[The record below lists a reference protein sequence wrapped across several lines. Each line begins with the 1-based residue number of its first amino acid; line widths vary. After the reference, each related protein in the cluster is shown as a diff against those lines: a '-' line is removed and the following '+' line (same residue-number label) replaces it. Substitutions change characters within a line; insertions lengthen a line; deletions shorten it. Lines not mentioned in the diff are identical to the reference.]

1 MMCLSVYWT
10 KQPSIFHGHLW
21 KEKRVIAKL
30 SHMRSR
36 YHWCLL
42 EVDKRDLQPT
52 AKLLTQQKHLLS
64 CMIFSLVTMC
74 MSEHTLK
81 LALDH
86 MVNPYLWNWVSF
98 IFFHILN
105 VENAKFCF
113 KVINLD
119 RIAVF
124 GCSLIWLITR
134 ELINWIGSDIQN
146 APLSVLRE
154 TSFNVSHTFFI
165 AISCTFFSH
174 SHYLIYSYYNMDY
187 LYKLKTIEK

>member
-1 MMCLSVYWT
+1 MCLSVDWT
-10 KQPSIFHGHLW
+10 KQPSIFRGHLW
-21 KEKRVIAKL
+21 QEKRVMAKL

-36 YHWCLL
+36 YHWCRL

-86 MVNPYLWNWVSF
+86 MVNPYLWNWVS
-98 IFFHILN
+98 
-105 VENAKFCF
+105 
-113 KVINLD
+113 
-119 RIAVF
+119 
-124 GCSLIWLITR
+124 
-134 ELINWIGSDIQN
+134 
-146 APLSVLRE
+146 
-154 TSFNVSHTFFI
+154 NVSHTFFI

>member
-1 MMCLSVYWT
+1 MMCLSVDWT

-21 KEKRVIAKL
+21 QEKRVIAKL

-36 YHWCLL
+36 HHWCLL

-98 IFFHILN
+98 IFFSHKLN
-105 VENAKFCF
+105 IEHAKFCF
-113 KVINLD
+113 KLINLEC
-119 RIAVF
+119 IEAWCLVWF
-124 GCSLIWLITR
+124 KITSKSKKSKAFWLSLVV
-134 ELINWIGSDIQN
+134 
-146 APLSVLRE
+146 A
-154 TSFNVSHTFFI
+154 
-165 AISCTFFSH
+165 
-174 SHYLIYSYYNMDY
+174 
-187 LYKLKTIEK
+187 